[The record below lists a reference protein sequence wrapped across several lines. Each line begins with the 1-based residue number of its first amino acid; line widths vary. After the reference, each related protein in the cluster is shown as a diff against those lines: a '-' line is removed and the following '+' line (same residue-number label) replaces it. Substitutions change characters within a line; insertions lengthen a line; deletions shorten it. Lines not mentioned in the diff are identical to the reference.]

1 MKLGL
6 AYITQIRGVED
17 RPGGEDRPAADA
29 PGEATPGVLSVLRG
43 FLALQLT
50 NLVATIGAGYHTEH
64 NLDDTHKTI
73 TASGSISEHGRR
85 TPLGEWIPLP
95 FSTLAFV
102 GLGTM
107 TWTVSPTLA
116 TIKYMVVGKTVFLVF
131 NIVCLT
137 ETANSVF
144 HREFFVAS
152 LFDSQ
157 PVCTRAQLRQ
167 FGNPFSV
174 SHKQVLLLL
183 ELVFQARPPRQHKL
197 LLRVP
202 TVHWAAL
209 PLRSLP
215 PWPAGT
221 PDPRQTDSVER
232 GSRSV

>member
-131 NIVCLT
+131 NIGLT
-137 ETANSVF
+137 T
-144 HREFFVAS
+144 VAAP
-152 LFDSQ
+152 LN
-157 PVCTRAQLRQ
+157 TQLILRLPTD
-167 FGNPFSV
+167 F
-174 SHKQVLLLL
+174 
-183 ELVFQARPPRQHKL
+183 FQAVTLTRVAIRLSDNGVLVPGEAVVDPAQNPRSIFFIRQD
-197 LLRVP
+197 
-202 TVHWAAL
+202 AANFAAA
-209 PLRSLP
+209 
-215 PWPAGT
+215 AGT
-221 PDPRQTDSVER
+221 TSINGEMFYEVA
-232 GSRSV
+232 